1 MIQTHYVKLE
11 PPYQII
17 HYGGVVGIQI
27 GTLIVVGESYPGD
40 SASIDI
46 FTHSHPVVSYVD
58 KHQLRAKLDKEHGD
72 FFTASQ
78 WGGGEG
84 NVWSKVEV
92 SDVDVI
98 GLWDVDQDQKNCSME
113 WSQFTNLVY
122 DGFSYMDAKKGTYR
136 KNGIFDLYNYLRRVG
151 LEPVPPSPATYPLE
165 IGLCLRCVKFDNG
178 FVRAFIQCCELNET
192 PPNRPISIMFY
203 AMYDKTHL
211 DNVVENVFHNTFQYL
226 SLLLMRGAEIK
237 FVTFAD
243 EDIDEDDLVDNPQDK
258 ENLEKIV
265 EQLNDIFS
273 K

>member
-1 MIQTHYVKLE
+1 MDSHFVKLE

-27 GTLIVVGESYPGD
+27 GTLIVVGENHPDD
-40 SASIDI
+40 SGNIDI

-58 KHQLRAKLDKEHGD
+58 KLQLKAKLGKERD
-72 FFTASQ
+72 DCFTVSQ

-98 GLWDVDQDQKNCSME
+98 GLWDVDQDHENCHME
-113 WSQFTNLVY
+113 WDDFTSLVN

-151 LEPVPPSPATYPLE
+151 LKPDIPSPATYPLE
-165 IGLCLRCVKFDNG
+165 IGLCLSCEECDNG
-178 FVRAFIQCCELNET
+178 FVRTVIQCLEQNDMDL
-192 PPNRPISIMFY
+192 NRPIRIRFY

-211 DNVVENVFHNTFQYL
+211 DDMVENIFHNTFQYL
-226 SLLLMRGAEIK
+226 SLMLMRGADIK

-243 EDIDEDDLVDNPQDK
+243 NLFNEDELYDNAEDK

>member
-1 MIQTHYVKLE
+1 MQSHLIKLD

-27 GTLIVVGESYPGD
+27 GTLITVGNEYPGD
-40 SASIDI
+40 QSIEHI
-46 FTHSHPVVSYVD
+46 YTHSHPVVSYVD
-58 KHQLRAKLDKEHGD
+58 KLQLKAKLGKERGD
-72 FFTASQ
+72 YFTASS

-98 GLWDVDQDQKNCSME
+98 GMWDVDQDKVNCSME
-113 WSQFTNLVY
+113 WIQFASLVS
-122 DGFSYMDAKKGTYR
+122 DGFSYLDAKKGTYR

-151 LEPVPPSPATYPLE
+151 LKPVPPPPSTYRAE
-165 IGLCLRCVKFDNG
+165 IGLCLRCIKHDDG
-178 FVRAFIQCCELNET
+178 FVRVFIQCSELNYMDR
-192 PPNRPISIMFY
+192 NRPLRIMFY
-203 AMYDKTHL
+203 AMYDAKHL
-211 DNVVENVFHNTFQYL
+211 DKVLENIYHNTSQYMSYL
-226 SLLLMRGAEIK
+226 QLRDDDVK
-237 FVTFAD
+237 FVTFAN
-243 EDIDEDDLVDNPQDK
+243 EDIDEDELYDNPEDK

>member
-1 MIQTHYVKLE
+1 MIQTHFVKLE

-40 SASIDI
+40 IAKIDI

-58 KHQLRAKLDKEHGD
+58 KVQLKGKLGKDRGD
-72 FFTASQ
+72 FFMASQ

-98 GLWDVDQDQKNCSME
+98 GLWDIDQDQKNCSME
-113 WSQFTNLVY
+113 WIQFASLV
-122 DGFSYMDAKKGTYR
+122 DFGFSYMDAKKGTCR
-136 KNGIFDLYNYLRRVG
+136 KNGIFDLHNYLRRVG
-151 LEPVPPSPATYPLE
+151 LEPVTPSPATYRAE
-165 IGLCLRCVKFDNG
+165 IGLCLRCIKLNNG
-178 FVRAFIQCCELNET
+178 FVRVFIQCSELNYMDR
-192 PPNRPISIMFY
+192 NRPLRIMFY
-203 AMYDKTHL
+203 AMYDKMHL
-211 DNVVENVFHNTFQYL
+211 DKVLENIHHNMSQYM
-226 SLLLMRGAEIK
+226 SLLQMHDNDVK
-237 FVTFAD
+237 FVTFAS
-243 EDIDEDDLVDNPQDK
+243 ESIDEDELYDNPEDK